1 MNILAKFNLMIVT
14 VFALGLIAVC
24 LVTNSLLEGNAQQQV
39 VDNARIMM
47 ETALAMRQYTSKQIK
62 PLLDGQNAH
71 GFLPQT
77 VPAYAATQGFNALRE
92 KYPQYTY
99 KEATLDPTNVL
110 QDKATDWEAD
120 IVSQFK
126 NQVDTKEIIGVR
138 QSATGPSLYLSHPI
152 RITDAACLSCHST
165 PAVAPAS
172 MIQKYGPDH
181 GFGWHQGD
189 VVGAQIV
196 SVPTSLPEAMARRAF
211 LAVLGSL
218 VAAFVVTL
226 LLLNVMLTLL
236 VIRPVTRLAQAA
248 DQISQGNREVE
259 DLPVRGHDEIAGLAT
274 SFNRMQRSLKKA
286 MTMLDE
292 A

>member
-1 MNILAKFNLMIVT
+1 MNILAKFNLMMIT
-14 VFALGLIAVC
+14 VFALGLAAVC
-24 LVTNSLLEGNAQQQV
+24 LVTNALLERSAQQQV

-62 PLLDGQNAH
+62 PLLDRENAH
-71 GFLPQT
+71 EFLPQT
-77 VPAYAATQGFNALRE
+77 VPAYAATQGFNALRV
-92 KYPQYTY
+92 KYPDYTY

-120 IVSQFK
+120 VVSQFR
-126 NQVDTKEIIGVR
+126 NQAGTKEIIGVR
-138 QSATGPSLYLSHPI
+138 QSATGQSLYLSHPI
-152 RITDAACLSCHST
+152 WITDAACLTCHST
-165 PAVAPAS
+165 PSVAPAS
-172 MIQKYGPDH
+172 MIKKYGPDH

-196 SVPTSLPEAMARRAF
+196 SVPMSLPEAMARRAF
-211 LAVLGSL
+211 LALLGSL
-218 VAAFVVTL
+218 VAAFVITL

-236 VIRPVTRLAQAA
+236 VIRPVTRLSQAA

-259 DLPVRGHDEIAGLAT
+259 DLPVRGHDEVARLAT

-292 A
+292 S

>member
-1 MNILAKFNLMIVT
+1 MNILAKFNLMMIT
-14 VFALGLIAVC
+14 VFALGLLAVC
-24 LVTNSLLEGNAQQQV
+24 LVTNSLLERSAQQQV

-62 PLLDGQNAH
+62 PLLDRENAH
-71 GFLPQT
+71 EFLPQT
-77 VPAYAATQGFNALRE
+77 VPAYAATQGFSALRE
-92 KYPQYTY
+92 KYPDYTY

-120 IVSQFK
+120 VVSQFR
-126 NQVDTKEIIGVR
+126 NQPGTKEIIGVR
-138 QSATGPSLYLSHPI
+138 QSVTGQSLYLSHPI
-152 RITDAACLSCHST
+152 RITDSACLTCHST
-165 PAVAPAS
+165 PSVAPAS
-172 MIQKYGPDH
+172 MIKKYGPDH

-196 SVPTSLPEAMARRAF
+196 SVPMSLPEHIARQAF
-211 LAVLGSL
+211 LALLGSL

-236 VIRPVTRLAQAA
+236 VIRPVTQLSKAA
-248 DQISQGNREVE
+248 DQISQGSREVE
-259 DLPVRGHDEIAGLAT
+259 DLPVRGQDEVARLAT